1 MRNQQ
6 LRAIYA
12 NQREISTERTL
23 LEQVKE
29 FAEIGF
35 NKNLEE
41 YIKSNRE
48 KIELYTSIQF
58 DTSKYSEKYLEF
70 LNGLILALS
79 LEEKDIKTKTIR
91 DKRALNEHYSRQPKT
106 KGEYPSIEDVEDST
120 TLNRNVINRL
130 DAFKKEVE
138 ALRNQ
143 QLILKAKSLVKSAK
157 ADIDVNQENLRL
169 MKIGYLELLSNYSL
183 ESSVAFEREFDHLF
197 GEKSIS
203 TFRKH
208 FAGRKRI
215 MDEIMEECKE
225 TSVEEEI
232 KKEQFKLD
240 QHIMNFELIVKQAT
254 DLKSLATLLK
264 QVKTIEGSITQ
275 KAGELLIPSEAQKL
289 QELIRFI
296 AEKEQEIQRIKKGIK
311 GTSEIHQQ
319 TIRAIETIEQSI
331 QKKKVEAESFLQQI
345 SKTSS
350 EVQQKIEGRQVG
362 VPAPSDQVNKE
373 ASLTKKNRLLEAISL
388 IKTYRETLESE
399 QKKFSVKF
407 FHKSRNHEKLSYCQS
422 LEKEL
427 NSQINTLDR
436 ESNLLLIIKN
446 AHDKATKESGAQK
459 EITKGGS
466 YFGTSRMLSL
476 QRLLGIDEAWQT
488 KGHSKF
494 LVFSTQSNLHGLKTS
509 GVVGDKVHKI

>member
-264 QVKTIEGSITQ
+264 
-275 KAGELLIPSEAQKL
+275 
-289 QELIRFI
+289 
-296 AEKEQEIQRIKKGIK
+296 
-311 GTSEIHQQ
+311 
-319 TIRAIETIEQSI
+319 
-331 QKKKVEAESFLQQI
+331 
-345 SKTSS
+345 
-350 EVQQKIEGRQVG
+350 
-362 VPAPSDQVNKE
+362 
-373 ASLTKKNRLLEAISL
+373 
-388 IKTYRETLESE
+388 
-399 QKKFSVKF
+399 
-407 FHKSRNHEKLSYCQS
+407 
-422 LEKEL
+422 
-427 NSQINTLDR
+427 
-436 ESNLLLIIKN
+436 
-446 AHDKATKESGAQK
+446 
-459 EITKGGS
+459 
-466 YFGTSRMLSL
+466 
-476 QRLLGIDEAWQT
+476 
-488 KGHSKF
+488 
-494 LVFSTQSNLHGLKTS
+494 
-509 GVVGDKVHKI
+509 